1 MKKHLNIF
9 TPVALAILLGPLTFI
24 FAQTADNG
32 AARPRPEKSGDFGP
46 PPPPP
51 EFGRG
56 GPGGF
61 GPHMFNWLSLT
72 DSQKE
77 QIRAIEFNSRE
88 ASKEHFG
95 KIKAADDQ
103 LRMMIESGTF
113 TEAQARPIVK
123 DKAQTMTELELIR
136 LGAEA
141 AISKL
146 LTPEQKTQLAQLKE
160 KRPSFPPGGGFVKP
174 GER

>member
-9 TPVALAILLGPLTFI
+9 IPVALAILLGSLTFI
-24 FAQTADNG
+24 FAQTVDNR
-32 AARPRPEKSGDFGP
+32 AAGPRPEKNGDFGP

-61 GPHMFNWLSLT
+61 NPRIFDQLALT
-72 DSQKE
+72 DTQKE

-103 LRMMIESGTF
+103 LRMMIDGGTF
-113 TEAQARPIVK
+113 TEALARPIVR

-136 LGAEA
+136 LGTEA
-141 AISKL
+141 AINKL
-146 LTPEQKTQLAQLKE
+146 LTAEQKTQLAQLRE
-160 KRPSFPPGGGFVKP
+160 KRPSFPPGGGFGP
-174 GER
+174 GK